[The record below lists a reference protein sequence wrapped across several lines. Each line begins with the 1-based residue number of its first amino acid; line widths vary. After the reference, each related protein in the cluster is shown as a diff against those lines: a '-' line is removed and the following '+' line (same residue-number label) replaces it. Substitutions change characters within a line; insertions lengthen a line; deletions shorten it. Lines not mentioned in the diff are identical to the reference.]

1 MLMFM
6 RSLMERLNHELPGWQ
21 EDTLVLLDGARYH
34 TSPEMKQYLRQL
46 GIQVIY
52 TAPYC
57 YTSSPIERLFAGL
70 KFGELN
76 PTRVPTGKR

>member
-1 MLMFM
+1 MI
-6 RSLMERLNHELPGWQ
+6 
-21 EDTLVLLDGARYH
+21 LLDGARYH

-46 GIQVIY
+46 GLQVIY

-70 KFGELN
+70 KLNELN
-76 PTRVPTGKR
+76 VKRVPAGKRSVFHLIYSSQ